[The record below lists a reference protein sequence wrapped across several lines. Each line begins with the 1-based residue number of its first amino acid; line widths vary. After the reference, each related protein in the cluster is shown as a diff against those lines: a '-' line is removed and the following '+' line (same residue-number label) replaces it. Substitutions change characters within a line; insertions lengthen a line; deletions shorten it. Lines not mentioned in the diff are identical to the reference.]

1 MNLAPD
7 LFSAAWH
14 VFAIACGIGVGAW
27 VVLTAPWRRLL
38 DGHQLNA
45 VLGAAV
51 ILSLLWS
58 LNAGVHPGLNLH
70 LVGAMA
76 TCLIFGP
83 QLALVVLALA
93 LAGITLNGSTEW
105 AAYPLNLLVM
115 AIVPLAVSTLYFR
128 IVERWLPK
136 HFFVYVF
143 VNAFIGAAL
152 VVIVQGVVAS
162 LMLVAAGAYPADL
175 LLSEYLPFF
184 LLLGFSEAWLTGMAL
199 TVLVIYRPEW
209 VATFDD
215 RSYLLNK

>member
-7 LFSAAWH
+7 LFSSAWH

-45 VLGAAV
+45 LLGAAV
-51 ILSLLWS
+51 ILTLLWS
-58 LNAGVHPGLNLH
+58 LNAGVRPGLNLH

-83 QLALVVLALA
+83 KLALVVLALA
-93 LAGITLNGSTEW
+93 LAGITFNGSTEW

-115 AIVPLAVSTLYFR
+115 GIVPVAVSRLYFR
-128 IVERWLPK
+128 IVEGCLPK
-136 HFFVYVF
+136 HFFVYIF

-152 VVIVQGVVAS
+152 IVLVQGLVAS
-162 LMLVAAGAYPADL
+162 LMLTAAGAYPVDL

-184 LLLGFSEAWLTGMAL
+184 LLLGFAEAWLSGMTL
-199 TVLVIYRPEW
+199 TLLVVYHPEW
-209 VATFDD
+209 VASFDD

>member
-1 MNLAPD
+1 M
-7 LFSAAWH
+7 
-14 VFAIACGIGVGAW
+14 
-27 VVLTAPWRRLL
+27 VLTAPWRRLL
-38 DGHQLNA
+38 DGHQFNA
-45 VLGAAV
+45 LLGAAV
-51 ILSLLWS
+51 ILTLLWS

-76 TCLIFGP
+76 TSLIFGP

-93 LAGITLNGSTEW
+93 LAGITFNGSTEW

-136 HFFVYVF
+136 QFFVYIF

-152 VVIVQGVVAS
+152 VVLVQGVVAS

>member
-7 LFSAAWH
+7 LFSSAWH

-38 DGHQLNA
+38 DGHQFNA
-45 VLGAAV
+45 LLGAAV
-51 ILSLLWS
+51 ILTLLWS
-58 LNAGVHPGLNLH
+58 LNAGVRPGLNLH

-93 LAGITLNGSTEW
+93 LAGITFNGSTEW

-115 AIVPLAVSTLYFR
+115 AIVPLVVSTLYFR